1 MIISRTKGTHKHAP
15 SLSLS
20 TILFHAPAKLQHFRI
35 SRQRNDFGFWIQ
47 VRATRDFCIIK
58 RLVMGVVLIAKSLVL
73 SSSNNGQ
80 GNECVSR
87 NSPWKRARW
96 FEERRERM
104 AFQKSFFF
112 IFIDGDVSWFPL
124 RCSLCALSLASLFF
138 RYDGSLSHVP
148 RERFC
153 LSSWIDNNL
162 LDFLGHVNSW
172 IVFQQN
178 HIRKM

>member
-1 MIISRTKGTHKHAP
+1 
-15 SLSLS
+15 
-20 TILFHAPAKLQHFRI
+20 
-35 SRQRNDFGFWIQ
+35 
-47 VRATRDFCIIK
+47 
-58 RLVMGVVLIAKSLVL
+58 
-73 SSSNNGQ
+73 
-80 GNECVSR
+80 
-87 NSPWKRARW
+87 
-96 FEERRERM
+96 M

-138 RYDGSLSHVP
+138 RYDGSLSHVS

-153 LSSWIDNNL
+153 LSSWINNNL